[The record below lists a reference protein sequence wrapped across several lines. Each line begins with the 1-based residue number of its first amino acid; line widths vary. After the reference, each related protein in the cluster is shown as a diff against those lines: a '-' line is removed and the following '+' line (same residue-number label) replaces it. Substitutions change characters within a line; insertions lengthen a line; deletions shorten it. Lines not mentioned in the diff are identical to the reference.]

1 MARGVRPIG
10 DLLQNASRACETG
23 DFEKARKL
31 CRLVLKAHPKQ
42 PDALHLLREAERRG
56 VAPHRLVFAPRVG
69 VGEHLARHK
78 LADLFLDTL
87 PYNAHTTASDAL
99 RAGVPIV
106 TCMGNSFASRVA
118 ASLLHA
124 AGVPEFVTHSLDDY
138 FALALRLAR
147 DPALL
152 ARRRAALADSSRTL
166 PLFDVDRFRR
176 NIEKAYLMMHERHQA
191 GEQPASF
198 SVT

>member
-1 MARGVRPIG
+1 
-10 DLLQNASRACETG
+10 
-23 DFEKARKL
+23 
-31 CRLVLKAHPKQ
+31 
-42 PDALHLLREAERRG
+42 
-56 VAPHRLVFAPRVG
+56 
-69 VGEHLARHK
+69 
-78 LADLFLDTL
+78 
-87 PYNAHTTASDAL
+87 
-99 RAGVPIV
+99 
-106 TCMGNSFASRVA
+106 MGNSFASRVA

-176 NIEKAYLMMHERHQA
+176 NIENAYLTMHERHQA